1 MVNRTTQQKQRPITA
16 PTPSISASVAAEAV
30 PPVPDLAHSIQG
42 IADVIFKALEAP
54 LRAQVE
60 ACVQAIVHEATRDI
74 HARIVAEIGR
84 IQPINIPINLFA
96 QTAPAAPPAPI
107 TPPAPVPPLVMPT
120 SEVEDEPIEEAEEA
134 EETEE
139 VEEIEEIEEVVEVV
153 EVVEEIYDDEK
164 PPAAEKIRPLAEVK
178 PSAAPQ
184 RKNLSVTIVGLKPG
198 QAHMIKSEFRL
209 LKLHFIPSD
218 AGAGPQLKSLAKTND
233 YVVQMTDFIRHSVT
247 DSVKAANSNGN
258 WIYVSGGMTTLREKL
273 QELTKG
279 HLTPA

>member
-60 ACVQAIVHEATRDI
+60 ACVQAIVYEATRDI

-120 SEVEDEPIEEAEEA
+120 SEVEDEPIEEAEE
-134 EETEE
+134 TEE
-139 VEEIEEIEEVVEVV
+139 VEEIEEVV

>member
-1 MVNRTTQQKQRPITA
+1 MVNRTSKQKQRPTTA
-16 PTPSISASVAAEAV
+16 STPSTAAEIV

-120 SEVEDEPIEEAEEA
+120 SEVEDEPIEE
-134 EETEE
+134 TEE
-139 VEEIEEIEEVVEVV
+139 VEEIEEIEEVV

>member
-1 MVNRTTQQKQRPITA
+1 MVNRTSKQKQRPTTA
-16 PTPSISASVAAEAV
+16 STPSTAAEIV

-96 QTAPAAPPAPI
+96 QTAPAAPI
-107 TPPAPVPPLVMPT
+107 TPPAPPVPPAPVVSTPLY
-120 SEVEDEPIEEAEEA
+120 EIEDEVDEVEEAEMEEDEEEDA
-134 EETEE
+134 EEDHADAE
-139 VEEIEEIEEVVEVV
+139 VEVV
-153 EVVEEIYDDEK
+153 EAAAEIYDVTA
-164 PPAAEKIRPLAEVK
+164 PAPVATPAPIAVK
-178 PSAAPQ
+178 PATPP

-273 QELTKG
+273 QELSRG
-279 HLTPA
+279 HLQSPTAA

>member
-120 SEVEDEPIEEAEEA
+120 SEVEDEPIEE
-134 EETEE
+134 TEE
-139 VEEIEEIEEVVEVV
+139 VEEIEEIEEVV